1 MPADRLYT
9 LAELREMVND
19 PPWDHGLVP
28 ASALAQALDMLEEA
42 QSRAERKATP

>member
-9 LAELREMVND
+9 LAEL
-19 PPWDHGLVP
+19 
-28 ASALAQALDMLEEA
+28 LDMLEEA